1 MRLEVTLKV
10 TEQETYSTKT
20 VIEANHTL
28 QVVGGLPVVTDEV
41 DTVLDRIAAEVRRQV
56 SKTLR
61 ATREA
66 ERDSEED

>member
-10 TEQETYSTKT
+10 TEPETYSEKT

>member
-10 TEQETYSTKT
+10 TEPETYITKT
-20 VIEANHTL
+20 VIEANYTL
-28 QVVGGLPVVTDEV
+28 QVVGGLPVVVDEV

-61 ATREA
+61 AA
-66 ERDSEED
+66 RDATPEED

>member
-10 TEQETYSTKT
+10 TEQETYPAKT